1 MRCFPLCWCCLM
13 AGLALKLA
21 PKEQVMIN
29 GVLVENGPRRAQLL
43 IKTENAKVL
52 RMRDALQAEDVIG
65 PASEAYYAAQRSVA
79 GEISATEAAEAIGA
93 VLQVLAKI
101 DPETVA
107 MVENALRDGNHYRAM
122 RSLRSAVESER
133 ASSVATG

>member
-1 MRCFPLCWCCLM
+1 M

-29 GVLVENGPRRAQLL
+29 GVLVENGPRRSQLL

-52 RMRDALQAEDVIG
+52 RMRDALYEDDLIG

-79 GEISATEAAEAIGA
+79 GELSTEEAAKAIRA
-93 VLQVLAKI
+93 TLPVLDKL
-101 DPETVA
+101 DPESVA
-107 MVENALRDGNHYRAM
+107 AVEKALESDNHYRAM
-122 RSLRSAVESER
+122 RSLRSLVDDER
-133 ASSVATG
+133 ARSVATG

>member
-1 MRCFPLCWCCLM
+1 M

-29 GVLVENGPRRAQLL
+29 GVLVENGPRRSQLL

-52 RMRDALQAEDVIG
+52 RMRDALYEDDLIG

-79 GEISATEAAEAIGA
+79 GELSTEEAAEAIRA
-93 VLQVLAKI
+93 TLPVLDKL
-101 DPETVA
+101 DPESVA
-107 MVENALRDGNHYRAM
+107 AVEKALESDNHYRAM
-122 RSLRSAVESER
+122 RSLRSLVDDER
-133 ASSVATG
+133 ARSVATG

>member
-1 MRCFPLCWCCLM
+1 M

-52 RMRDALQAEDVIG
+52 RMRDALEETDVIG

-79 GEISATEAAEAIGA
+79 GELTPEDAATAIGA
-93 VLQVLAKI
+93 TLQVLSKI
-101 DPETVA
+101 DPETAASVQ
-107 MVENALRDGNHYRAM
+107 NALDNGNHYRAM
-122 RSLRSAVESER
+122 RSLRAAVESER
-133 ASSVATG
+133 ASSIATG